1 MAADDRSTAESKD
14 FYRSTAA
21 WLCGLVS
28 LQSVSETL
36 IKKNII
42 TITHTYTH
50 TTQIKWKENMH
61 KQVKDN
67 EITLSHISITKKD
80 GNFTEISAKYKKP
93 PLQQRDSE
101 RKKNPFRTF
110 PSLHAAGSKSL
121 VLQRCGFN

>member
-1 MAADDRSTAESKD
+1 MAADYRSTAESKD
-14 FYRSTAA
+14 FYRFTAV

-42 TITHTYTH
+42 TITHIHKH

-80 GNFTEISAKYKKP
+80 GNFTEISAKYK
-93 PLQQRDSE
+93 QQRDSE